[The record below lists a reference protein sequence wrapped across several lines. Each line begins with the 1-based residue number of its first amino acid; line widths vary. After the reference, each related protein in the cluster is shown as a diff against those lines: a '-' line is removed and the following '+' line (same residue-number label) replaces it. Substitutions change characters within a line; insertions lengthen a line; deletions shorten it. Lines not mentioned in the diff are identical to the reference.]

1 MPANIDKLIPQR
13 SLIDL
18 TSHTDGDFGFENYQL
33 SSVLADILLV
43 EFVDLSDDGESI
55 TRGGLVIPTNT
66 LTKAWRKGRVVLVGP
81 DAKYVKKN
89 DIVMFPNN
97 LGVAAARL
105 DVEGY
110 GIIKKG
116 IFLNEDRIFS
126 ILKAYDN
133 TEISA

>member
-1 MPANIDKLIPQR
+1 MPANIDKLTPQR
-13 SLIDL
+13 GLIDL
-18 TSHTDGDFGFENYQL
+18 SSHSDGDFGFENYQL

-81 DAKYVKKN
+81 DAKYVKKD

-97 LGVAAARL
+97 LGVAAAKL
-105 DVEGY
+105 DVIGY
-110 GIIKKG
+110 GTIKKG

-133 TEISA
+133 TEVSA